1 MSENKTVEKKGCG
14 NFFTGLVLAALLG
27 AGIFT
32 ISKEFRY
39 QFNVEPIFKG
49 PGVTSTKMLSDY
61 NPFLKGTNGDS
72 KVYVLDSGKPGATF
86 VIMGGTHPTEP
97 AGLLAAVMFVENA
110 VVTEGK
116 VIVVP
121 HSNNS
126 GFSTC
131 EPGLGHVPYFHV
143 KTAKGGVRYFRYG
156 NRGANPVDQYP
167 DPDMYLHFPSGQNL
181 AADEIRNLDRAHPGN
196 PHGPLT
202 QQV

>member
-14 NFFTGLVLAALLG
+14 NFFTGLVLAALLA

-32 ISKEFRY
+32 IKNEFLY

-110 VVTEGK
+110 V
-116 VIVVP
+116 
-121 HSNNS
+121 
-126 GFSTC
+126 
-131 EPGLGHVPYFHV
+131 GLETPWVEAV
-143 KTAKGGVRYFRYG
+143 
-156 NRGANPVDQYP
+156 GAA
-167 DPDMYLHFPSGQNL
+167 S
-181 AADEIRNLDRAHPGN
+181 A
-196 PHGPLT
+196 
-202 QQV
+202 